1 MPPAVETQSP
11 NSWTAWEV
19 LDSAALDALGRRAE
33 CWVLSEGHPF
43 LAPTTPFMGAS
54 LSGVTCSESCD
65 LSTRP

>member
-11 NSWTAWEV
+11 NSWTAWEF
-19 LDSAALDALGRRAE
+19 LDSAALDTLGHCAE
-33 CWVLSEGHPF
+33 RWVLSEGRPF

-54 LSGVTCSESCD
+54 FTGVTCSESCD